1 MRCFFAPISASY
13 AAAGVLLRLIRERTI
28 MKTTRKEAEQTPRRL
43 ILPKEFS
50 KECYLVDFEKEYGK
64 DNGIPERWGIATE
77 LTSDG
82 LERKYGAFL
91 NPYRPFRIM
100 RWEEGAVIAAFIRND
115 EKHRKWQIRH
125 DDGLGYSDRTDI
137 KKYASRSSLQQNH
150 SDTSTAHAVKRGIMA
165 LGKRHRRYML
175 LYYFKNLPIAVIA
188 EMNGVTKQYVSK
200 VICEGRGALKETLPP
215 ECSVGRSMKAKQS
228 RYNAG
233 TAPAAE
239 GWC

>member
-1 MRCFFAPISASY
+1 
-13 AAAGVLLRLIRERTI
+13 

-100 RWEEGAVIAAFIRND
+100 RWEEGAVIAAFLKQRIGKQNAFSGKQAVSGKTSVR
-115 EKHRKWQIRH
+115 
-125 DDGLGYSDRTDI
+125 L
-137 KKYASRSSLQQNH
+137 YA
-150 SDTSTAHAVKRGIMA
+150 V
-165 LGKRHRRYML
+165 
-175 LYYFKNLPIAVIA
+175 
-188 EMNGVTKQYVSK
+188 
-200 VICEGRGALKETLPP
+200 
-215 ECSVGRSMKAKQS
+215 
-228 RYNAG
+228 
-233 TAPAAE
+233 
-239 GWC
+239 

>member
-1 MRCFFAPISASY
+1 
-13 AAAGVLLRLIRERTI
+13 
-28 MKTTRKEAEQTPRRL
+28 MKTARKEAEQTPRRL

-137 KKYASRSSLQQNH
+137 KKIRISFLSPAKPFGYLNSSCCQARNY
-150 SDTSTAHAVKRGIMA
+150 GF
-165 LGKRHRRYML
+165 G
-175 LYYFKNLPIAVIA
+175 
-188 EMNGVTKQYVSK
+188 
-200 VICEGRGALKETLPP
+200 
-215 ECSVGRSMKAKQS
+215 
-228 RYNAG
+228 
-233 TAPAAE
+233 
-239 GWC
+239 